1 MNGTR
6 SELRIASVG
15 LHNVGFAYGAIVAV
29 GLIGA
34 ATVGRGWSY
43 PSLRPLL
50 ILLTVLWI
58 ASTVALEL
66 NVRTGYVAV
75 GAGRLRWR
83 LLFESWRPREEP
95 VQNISRVGLSPKGDL
110 QIYFSNGRKPLF
122 LSAKGFRRA
131 QLDELVRVMSTAAGR
146 DLLHPNPASSQA

>member
-1 MNGTR
+1 VTGR
-6 SELRIASVG
+6 RAEFRIASVG
-15 LHNVGFAYGAIVAV
+15 LYNVGFAYGAIVAV

-34 ATVGRGWSY
+34 ATIGRGWSY

-75 GAGRLRWR
+75 VAGRLRWR
-83 LLFESWRPREEP
+83 LLFESWRPRVEP
-95 VQNISRVGLSPKGDL
+95 VQSISRVELSPKGDL
-110 QIYFSNGRKPLF
+110 QIHFGSGRKPLF
-122 LSAKGFRRA
+122 LSAKAFRRGD
-131 QLDELVRVMSTAAGR
+131 LDELVRTLSTAAGR
-146 DLLHPNPASSQA
+146 DLQARPASS